1 MLVWFPEKSMMQIES
16 IGTLE
21 IKDSRLSLLPSGT
34 SVPLSKVYLGHYIML
49 APLLSE
55 LIPYNELYGI
65 RDYID
70 EFFKNNSLEIGSMSD
85 FPTVYNDVNHGVSCR
100 KLSCVVP
107 ANSTDYAM
115 WYYLSYKGEK

>member
-21 IKDSRLSLLPSGT
+21 IKDNRLSLLPKGT

-49 APLLSE
+49 APLLSK

-65 RDYID
+65 IAYID
-70 EFFKNNSLEIGSMSD
+70 AFFKNNCLEIGSMSD
-85 FPTVYNDVNHGVSCR
+85 LPTVYNYVNHGVTCR
-100 KLSCVVP
+100 TLSCVVP
-107 ANSTDYAM
+107 VNITD
-115 WYYLSYKGEK
+115 LPLIHT